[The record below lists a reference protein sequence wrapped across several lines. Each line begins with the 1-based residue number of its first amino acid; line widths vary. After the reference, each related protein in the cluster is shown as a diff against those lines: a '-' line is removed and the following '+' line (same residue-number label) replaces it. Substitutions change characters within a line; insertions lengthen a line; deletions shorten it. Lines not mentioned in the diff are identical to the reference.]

1 VVQFH
6 LLPSLSLILL
16 APLALAGRISPLQD
30 HIILL
35 SAVTLLTFMGLR
47 FGTIFYSLRRD
58 GHKLREI
65 WLAYLTHIGLGWI
78 FSASWIKCL
87 FDHRSPFVRTNKFLG
102 AVMPGP
108 LRATLVELSLG
119 VCLLAACAVLAFTDF
134 IFGPIAA
141 MTMGVARFLVYW
153 VWQQTQ
159 YTRRLSTDRLTGLTG
174 ESSAGG
180 EVKSGADLALDGVGW
195 DAQEI

>member
-1 VVQFH
+1 MV
-6 LLPSLSLILL
+6 
-16 APLALAGRISPLQD
+16 
-30 HIILL
+30 
-35 SAVTLLTFMGLR
+35 LR

-108 LRATLVELSLG
+108 LRATVVELSLG

-159 YTRRLSTDRLTGLTG
+159 YTRRLSSERLASLTGRTPVGAEG
-174 ESSAGG
+174 ES
-180 EVKSGADLALDGVGW
+180 GASLTLDGVEL
-195 DAQEI
+195 DTQEV